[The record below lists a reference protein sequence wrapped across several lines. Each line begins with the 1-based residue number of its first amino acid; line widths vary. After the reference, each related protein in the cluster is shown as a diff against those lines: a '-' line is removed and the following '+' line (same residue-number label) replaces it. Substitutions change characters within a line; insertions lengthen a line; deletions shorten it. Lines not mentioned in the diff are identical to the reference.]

1 MPTPLAWSIPDKSKP
16 KIKAKP
22 LRTLPACFVT
32 RPTKIPPILFVIT
45 GMNVSGVQLEKKVR
59 GERMMVRP
67 SVLSMREA
75 SRRMTD
81 ATFISM
87 LNRYA
92 FLGRRDTGGV
102 LLRVPLFLNI
112 DAPSCDPCKFFW
124 VKAPAIPLMRL
135 ATKSGKT
142 PCVTCLF
149 VPSDE
154 EASVIPLKA
163 FCSPNAG
170 ALPRINAIIET
181 MALGV
186 KISSITSV
194 DRMRIHSEI
203 TCVLDCRFPMI
214 K

>member
-1 MPTPLAWSIPDKSKP
+1 MPAPPACNIPDRSKP
-16 KIKAKP
+16 NIKAKP

-67 SVLSMREA
+67 SGLSMREA

-92 FLGRRDTGGV
+92 FLGRRETGGV
-102 LLRVPLFLNI
+102 SFDVPLFLNI
-112 DAPSCDPCKFFW
+112 NVPPCDPCKFFW

-135 ATKSGKT
+135 ATKSGTT

-149 VPSDE
+149 APSDE
-154 EASVIPLKA
+154 EAPVIPLKA

-170 ALPRINAIIET
+170 APPRIDTMET
-181 MALGV
+181 IALGV

-194 DRMRIHSEI
+194 DRIRIHSEI
-203 TCVLDCRFPMI
+203 T
-214 K
+214 